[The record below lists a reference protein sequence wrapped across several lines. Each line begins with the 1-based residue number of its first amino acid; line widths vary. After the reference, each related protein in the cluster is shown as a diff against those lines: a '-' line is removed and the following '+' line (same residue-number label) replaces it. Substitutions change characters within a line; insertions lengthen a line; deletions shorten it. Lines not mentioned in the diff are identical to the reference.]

1 MSSKK
6 FPIRYAVM
14 PIKSENDWLEK
25 NLANDVL
32 KEVGYIVSKV
42 YLLGDRKLNFFNGT
56 SRTEFEVVFPY
67 KTPENLNN
75 RIVPEYGIDEFYSN
89 SVMIDNVYPT
99 YDTAAEVAELK
110 NAKIKRKLEGSIV
123 CTKDDLLKKIHDVD
137 IIFDNKLAKY
147 KEFESLILLL
157 SADLKVEIDDVFIKL
172 SDFVNFYENIKR
184 ELTNEER
191 EKLLAHIWHNS
202 ETLDKLKVLTKK

>member
-56 SRTEFEVVFPY
+56 SRTEYEVVFPY
-67 KTPENLNN
+67 QTPENLNN

-89 SVMIDNVYPT
+89 SEMIDNVYAT
-99 YDTAAEVAELK
+99 YDAAAEVAELK

-147 KEFESLILLL
+147 KEFENLILLL
-157 SADLKVEIDDVFIKL
+157 SVDLKVEIDDVFIKL

-184 ELTNEER
+184 ELTNDER
-191 EKLLAHIWHNS
+191 KKLLEYIGYNS
-202 ETLDKLKVLTKK
+202 ETLDKPKVLTKK